1 MAGQLDTHGK
11 WPLVASAALIPTSLL
26 AVREPGLRPLAA
38 LFAHQTE
45 EWVWPGG
52 FLPWINETVI
62 GSDDPEFP
70 IDRPA
75 GFLIN
80 VGFGW
85 GLVLSAL
92 AGPAA
97 AASQTALYVSH
108 IGNAGLHIGWAA
120 KNRRYDPGLAAALV
134 TLLPTGI
141 LGLRKLARDPEVNR
155 RQMMS
160 GVAAGLVIAAG
171 MFPMMKLRLKRR
183 QRRTNGSAD
192 LASVTHTQ
200 NPQS

>member
-1 MAGQLDTHGK
+1 MVPTL
-11 WPLVASAALIPTSLL
+11 ALS
-26 AVREPGLRPLAA
+26 VREPRLLPLAA

-85 GLVLSAL
+85 GLSLSAL
-92 AGPAA
+92 GG
-97 AASQTALYVSH
+97 ASAVAPQTALYVSH
-108 IGNAGLHIGWAA
+108 IGNAGLHIGWAVR
-120 KNRRYDPGLAAALV
+120 NRRYDPGVVTSVL

-141 LGLRKLARDPEVNR
+141 LGLRKLVRGPEVSR
-155 RQMMS
+155 TQIVK
-160 GVAAGLVIAAG
+160 GAAAGLAIAAG
-171 MFPMMKLRLKRR
+171 MFPLMKLRLKKRR
-183 QRRTNGSAD
+183 
-192 LASVTHTQ
+192 Q
-200 NPQS
+200 NPQF